1 MKNSLTR
8 KAIRVFLVYVLT
20 ACLAAAGAYVAGV
33 VFRQYLRIMNQLI
46 ITVGLITVLL
56 LWSREISED
65 QKHGRKKGKLITAA
79 VILLMLMG
87 LSLQVFMGI
96 DRETVTEKEGEKKIE
111 VERSWLM
118 FLERSYF
125 DYENAFWYEKNPHF
139 TENYDD
145 GDPDQ
150 FLYTDYYNENGDFT
164 ERVYPDE

>member
-1 MKNSLTR
+1 
-8 KAIRVFLVYVLT
+8 
-20 ACLAAAGAYVAGV
+20 
-33 VFRQYLRIMNQLI
+33 MNQLI